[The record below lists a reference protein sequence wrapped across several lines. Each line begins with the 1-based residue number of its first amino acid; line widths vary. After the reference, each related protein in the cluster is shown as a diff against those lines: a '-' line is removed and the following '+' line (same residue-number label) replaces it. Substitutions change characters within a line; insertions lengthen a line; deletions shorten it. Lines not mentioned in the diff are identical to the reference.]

1 MSHNIL
7 YFEGGILSL
16 FANTHP
22 HGFDVHVTLVL
33 CIKALKST
41 KKNFTPQN
49 FSTVNV
55 LVDYTEDRAYIIL
68 TVGIMYLCS

>member
-41 KKNFTPQN
+41 KK
-49 FSTVNV
+49 
-55 LVDYTEDRAYIIL
+55 IL
-68 TVGIMYLCS
+68 PHKISLL